1 MRNTLAVFCKQW
13 LDSSTV
19 KSIVVQ
25 VLFYPAILLLFSF
38 GDSFREESTHLAVL
52 SAIAP
57 VFIGSSPM
65 LTVNSLI
72 RDDKYSGALR
82 ALLLASVRP
91 KEYMTGICLFMLVIS
106 AITSVLIGLTG
117 GLPLQAL
124 PLFILAMT
132 LAALLTVLLGCA
144 ASLKGANI
152 SNAAVLL
159 SVFSLVNGM
168 LPILETVYPAIHVI
182 TRFWYTQQIKDIIV
196 NLCAG
201 HTESLLLAFC
211 IIGMNLLLILVALFF
226 IYRKSRLFEN

>member
-1 MRNTLAVFCKQW
+1 MRNALAVFRKQW

-38 GDSFREESTHLAVL
+38 GDSFREESTRIAVL

-57 VFIGSSPM
+57 IFIGSSPM

-82 ALLLASVRP
+82 SLMLASVRP
-91 KEYMTGICLFMLVIS
+91 KEYMTGVSLFMLVIS
-106 AITSVLIGLTG
+106 VISSVLIGLAG
-117 GLPLQAL
+117 GLLMQAL

-132 LAALLTVLLGCA
+132 LAALVTVLLGCA
-144 ASLKGANI
+144 ASLRGANI
-152 SNAAVLL
+152 SNAALLL

-201 HTESLLLAFC
+201 HTETLLLAFC
-211 IIGMNLLLILVALFF
+211 IIGMNLLILVALFF